1 MEPNRTYTVIIGT
14 EEILLENIHTIGTQE
29 EQEAFAPP
37 PPPPQEHANMPSATP
52 PSEVLPRRPHRR
64 PGLQG
69 VRPVGHFMVLRSS
82 RSRHYNLRRFK

>member
-37 PPPPQEHANMPSATP
+37 HHHRNMPIC
-52 PSEVLPRRPHRR
+52 HQQHH
-64 PGLQG
+64 LQRYFLEDPIAAQDYK
-69 VRPVGHFMVLRSS
+69 V
-82 RSRHYNLRRFK
+82 